1 MIKTLLICAVV
12 SASAVACSTT
22 APPKTASADTAPPP
36 CLQDSASRIPRRSGE
51 CSGAPGR
58 SYSNQDIERT
68 GHTSVGEAL
77 QNLDPSIT
85 VHH

>member
-22 APPKTASADTAPPP
+22 APPKTASADTTPP

-51 CSGAPGR
+51 CSGAAGR

-68 GHTSVGEAL
+68 GHTTVGEAL